1 MDEYIKRM
9 VDEFLSWTL
18 PTDFVP
24 DAGIRFYPPDAQYAH
39 SWPTGTNLFTA
50 DQARAMFEHCA
61 ATLIEDLVRK
71 DADCHSNGRRVTEL
85 EAELARV
92 REELE
97 IERAKFPAIG
107 SPLQKLGALLADLLD
122 ADHFNNAEQYLLAAH
137 ADKERVALR
146 AAEIIS
152 ENHHEW
158 QAREITP
165 TEAFAQAM
173 RESAS

>member
-50 DQARAMFEHCA
+50 DQARTMFEHCA

-85 EAELARV
+85 ESELARV
-92 REELE
+92 REERDELRALLDE
-97 IERAKFPAIG
+97 ARGIIKDFAGKAGLHHQWARDVISEFESRIPRAKQEP
-107 SPLQKLGALLADLLD
+107 P
-122 ADHFNNAEQYLLAAH
+122 
-137 ADKERVALR
+137 R
-146 AAEIIS
+146 
-152 ENHHEW
+152 
-158 QAREITP
+158 
-165 TEAFAQAM
+165 
-173 RESAS
+173 